1 MYRLTQASALCYRI
15 YDVGEEINLERA
27 KALVVNTDA
36 SRLRLSREGSE
47 YIQLANP
54 PLAYELGVRP
64 LKLKSGVRDAHVTVR
79 LFDHGALSVVL
90 RVEIPSGTPLEELVP
105 FSDDVSDNPE
115 LEKVAHEVM
124 TTVRQAIAPAIK
136 DPHLWEER
144 ESYTVFRV
152 REIED
157 KPTAKQLLEAPSLP
171 RLILGEAR
179 ETTLSEAERRD
190 VLSHAFSYT
199 EHDLAVIDWN
209 CAFLYEPP
217 HFASNDV
224 ADLLEIANAQLLEFR
239 YYDDVLDKELTR
251 VYDAI
256 EKNKGAGTLVRSPYK
271 QLLRELMLTL
281 IEMSEFIERV
291 DNSLVIV
298 ADVYLGRVYEAAVG
312 QLRIPQWQV
321 QVSRKQKLLS
331 QTYALL
337 KGEVDTGR
345 ALTLEM
351 MVVLLILLEIIVAF
365 SGLVPH

>member
-1 MYRLTQASALCYRI
+1 MFRLTTASALCYRI
-15 YDVGEEINLERA
+15 YDVGEEINLEQARA
-27 KALVVNTDA
+27 LMHADT
-36 SRLRLSREGSE
+36 SRLRLSREGSD

-54 PLAYELGVRP
+54 PLTYEVGPRP
-64 LKLKSGVRDAHVTVR
+64 LKLKSGTHEADVGVR
-79 LFDHGALSVVL
+79 LFDHGALSVII
-90 RVEIPSGTPLEELVP
+90 RVPIPAGTTLEALVP
-105 FSDDVSDNPE
+105 FSDDVSDNLE
-115 LEKVAHEVM
+115 LEALAHQVM
-124 TTVRQAIAPAIK
+124 TTIRTTITAAIQDA
-136 DPHLWEER
+136 HLWEER

-152 REIED
+152 REIEGN
-157 KPTAKQLLEAPSLP
+157 PTAKQLCEAPELP

-179 ETTLSEAERRD
+179 EMNLSDTERND
-190 VLSHAFSYT
+190 VMSHAFSYT
-199 EHDLAVIDWN
+199 ENDLAVIDWN

-239 YYDDVLDKELTR
+239 YYDDVLDSELSR

-256 EKNKGAGTLVRSPYK
+256 EKKKGAGTLVRSPYK

-298 ADVYLGRVYEAAVG
+298 ADVYLGRVYEAAVR

-321 QVSRKQKLLS
+321 QVARKQKLLS

-351 MVVLLILLEIIVAF
+351 MVVILILLEIVVAF
-365 SGLVPH
+365 SGLIPH

>member
-1 MYRLTQASALCYRI
+1 MFRLTQASALCYRI
-15 YDVGEEINLERA
+15 YDVGEEIHLDRA
-27 KALVVNTDA
+27 RELVKPDT

-54 PLAYELGVRP
+54 PLTYEVGTRH
-64 LKLKSGVRDAHVTVR
+64 LKLKSGMREVEVGVRV
-79 LFDHGALSVVL
+79 FDHGAMSVII
-90 RVEIPSGTPLEELVP
+90 RVPIPAGSTLEELVP

-115 LEKVAHEVM
+115 IEVLAHEAM
-124 TTVRQAIAPAIK
+124 ESIRKTIAPAIK
-136 DPHLWEER
+136 DAHLWKER

-152 REIED
+152 REVEGN
-157 KPTAKQLLEAPSLP
+157 PTAKQLAEAPELP
-171 RLILGEAR
+171 RLLLGEAR
-179 ETTLSEAERRD
+179 EKTLSEAERID
-190 VLSHAFSYT
+190 VLSHTFSYT

-271 QLLRELMLTL
+271 TLLRQLMLTL

-298 ADVYLGRVYEAAVG
+298 ADVYLGRVYEAAVR

-351 MVVLLILLEIIVAF
+351 MVVILILLEIIVAF

>member
-1 MYRLTQASALCYRI
+1 MFRLTQASALCYRI

-27 KALVVNTDA
+27 RVLVHTA
-36 SRLRLSREGSE
+36 TSRLRLSREGSD

-54 PLAYELGVRP
+54 PLAYEVGPRP
-64 LKLKSGVRDAHVTVR
+64 LKLKNGLCEAQVGVR
-79 LFDHGALSVVL
+79 LFDHGALSVIIRL
-90 RVEIPSGTPLEELVP
+90 TIPPGTTLEELVP

-115 LEKVAHEVM
+115 IDVLAHEVM
-124 TTVRQAIAPAIK
+124 TSIRKTIAPAIE
-136 DPHLWEER
+136 DAHLWEER

-152 REIED
+152 REVEGN
-157 KPTAKQLLEAPSLP
+157 PTAKELSEAPELP
-171 RLILGEAR
+171 RLILGEAL
-179 ETTLSEAERRD
+179 ETRLSQAERDD
-190 VLSHAFSYT
+190 VMSHAFSYT
-199 EHDLAVIDWN
+199 EQDLVVIDWN

-217 HFASNDV
+217 HLASNDV

-239 YYDDVLDKELTR
+239 YYDVVLDKELTR

-256 EKNKGAGTLVRSPYK
+256 GQQKGAGTLFRSPYK
-271 QLLRELMLTL
+271 KLLREVMLTL

-298 ADVYLGRVYEAAVG
+298 ADVYLGRVYEGAVS

-345 ALTLEM
+345 ALTLEV
-351 MVVLLILLEIIVAF
+351 MVVILILLEILVAF
-365 SGLVPH
+365 SGLLPR

>member
-1 MYRLTQASALCYRI
+1 MFRLIQASALCYRI

-27 KALVVNTDA
+27 RELVKADA

-54 PLAYELGVRP
+54 PLAYEMGRRQ
-64 LKLKSGVRDAHVTVR
+64 LKLKSGPSECQVGVR
-79 LFDHGALSVVL
+79 LFDHGAVSVII
-90 RVEIPSGTPLEELVP
+90 RIEIPSGTTLEELVP
-105 FSDDVSDNPE
+105 FSDDASDNLE
-115 LEKVAHEVM
+115 LEAVAHEVM
-124 TTVRQAIAPAIK
+124 TSIRTAIAPAIE

-152 REIED
+152 RQIEGQ
-157 KPTAKQLLEAPSLP
+157 PTAKQVLEAPELP

-179 ETTLSEAERRD
+179 EKKLSEAEQRD

-199 EHDLAVIDWN
+199 ENDLAVIDWN

-217 HFASNDV
+217 HFVSNDV

-239 YYDDVLDKELTR
+239 YYDRLLDKELTR

-256 EKNKGAGTLVRSPYK
+256 GKKKGAGTLVRSPYK
-271 QLLRELMLTL
+271 QLLRELMQTL

-298 ADVYLGRVYEAAVG
+298 ADVYLGRVYEAAVK
-312 QLRIPQWQV
+312 QLRIPQWQE
-321 QVSRKQKLLS
+321 QVNRKQKLLS

-345 ALTLEM
+345 ALTLEV
-351 MVVLLILLEIIVAF
+351 MVVILILLEIVFAL